1 MCVHFRG
8 NCQYVP
14 SNRRYLVMSL
24 LSTWVGIGLSVLVAI
39 MSVKVSLGTY
49 DPGAVVKAEEKK
61 KMKEK
66 KVAVAG
72 DPPAVPF
79 GV

>member
-1 MCVHFRG
+1 M
-8 NCQYVP
+8 
-14 SNRRYLVMSL
+14 
-24 LSTWVGIGLSVLVAI
+24 GLSFIAAVV
-39 MSVKVSLGTY
+39 SVKVSIDTY

-72 DPPAVPF
+72 DPADIPF
-79 GV
+79 GI

>member
-1 MCVHFRG
+1 
-8 NCQYVP
+8 
-14 SNRRYLVMSL
+14 MSL
-24 LSTWVGIGLSVLVAI
+24 FSTWIGMGLSFIAAVV
-39 MSVKVSLGTY
+39 SVKVSIDTY

-72 DPPAVPF
+72 DPADIPF
-79 GV
+79 GI